1 MAKTTYKRKVVKLS
15 APIRRSYLLQ
25 RTLCNLHVT
34 ETTNLCIDFLSEVLL
49 PSDIEICLSKLH
61 EVNTPAWKQKF
72 LSLMPNNE
80 LVFNPTGLAARLY
93 ISDNTFQFL
102 VTDTIEANEFLLQ
115 ALCFTNS
122 LGHFGIKLS
131 IPQPSNY
138 GDLSDFNS
146 RINTFSMLQIFESIL
161 NLIQDPDH
169 VKNGILILSIKDF
182 AINSTL
188 FANIINEV
196 VIATILRVGDSLP
209 CYQRLFTE
217 INELIQIET
226 SSAIKH
232 LLEHI
237 TTNKPTVTFSDAIRY
252 TRIAALTVIH
262 HCWAKN
268 PILFYRYD
276 TSLYADRKDVN
287 FRTKEE
293 GLQED
298 LKS

>member
-1 MAKTTYKRKVVKLS
+1 M
-15 APIRRSYLLQ
+15 
-25 RTLCNLHVT
+25 
-34 ETTNLCIDFLSEVLL
+34 ET
-49 PSDIEICLSKLH
+49 
-61 EVNTPAWKQKF
+61 KF

-298 LKS
+298 LKVEKVSVKIEDLLPFIHVRKDLQRTTGKKALIFRDDAPRFRCIPTGLGLQFNPNTHYSQ